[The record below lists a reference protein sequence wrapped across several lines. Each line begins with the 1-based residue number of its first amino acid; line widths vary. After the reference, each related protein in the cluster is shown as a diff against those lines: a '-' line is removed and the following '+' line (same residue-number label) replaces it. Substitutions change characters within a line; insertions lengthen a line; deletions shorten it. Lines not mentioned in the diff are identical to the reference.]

1 LNKANFCN
9 VDGGSDFCTDV
20 STAFFGEEWDLKI
33 DLYKSFFYSNLKE
46 KYSNNKLKSVFE
58 FS

>member
-1 LNKANFCN
+1 